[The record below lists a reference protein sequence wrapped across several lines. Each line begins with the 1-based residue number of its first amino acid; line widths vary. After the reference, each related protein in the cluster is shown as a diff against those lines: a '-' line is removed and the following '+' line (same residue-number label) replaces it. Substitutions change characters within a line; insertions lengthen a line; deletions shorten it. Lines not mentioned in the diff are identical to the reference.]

1 MNSVFNEHPSRKISK
16 DFIDK
21 AVAEARQT
29 HKEDTDSREGVEAFK
44 FMLESSLGNIHKFFF
59 WTRKIVKS

>member
-44 FMLESSLGNIHKFFF
+44 FMLESSLGNIDNYIFAHA
-59 WTRKIVKS
+59 KS